1 MKLKVLFYYYNI
13 VNFTHTLNVLFIT
26 KLAFL
31 CQFFNFEK
39 CGRPGGGGL
48 ASRTFADKGG
58 GRGLKWPKFC
68 GRPLWTAFCQ
78 FSNLRRNFARS
89 RTSTDFIFMFFS
101 IPTALIANVRN
112 RRIHYKIIINPVYS
126 MPYSTFVR
134 DFASLN
140 PPVQFPGDS
149 AE

>member
-1 MKLKVLFYYYNI
+1 MFGVAD
-13 VNFTHTLNVLFIT
+13 V
-26 KLAFL
+26 
-31 CQFFNFEK
+31 
-39 CGRPGGGGL
+39 CGQ
-48 ASRTFADKGG
+48 G
-58 GRGLKWPKFC
+58 GREGSKMAKIL
-68 GRPLWTAFCQ
+68 RTAFCQ

>member
-1 MKLKVLFYYYNI
+1 MIKSDLK
-13 VNFTHTLNVLFIT
+13 
-26 KLAFL
+26 FL
-31 CQFFNFEK
+31 SLTIFDKNADV
-39 CGRPGGGGL
+39 RGGGGGGGGGGSG
-48 ASRTFADKGG
+48 SRTFADKGG